1 MQQDL
6 SAEQAR
12 RWVSREIAKLD
23 AYDEVFE
30 RLAVESR
37 IMATSH
43 ESTKMFPVS
52 AKARQDLIGLLEKKL
67 AGLRTRLH

>member
-23 AYDEVFE
+23 AYDEVIE

-37 IMATSH
+37 IMATSV
-43 ESTKMFPVS
+43 ESTKRFPVS
-52 AKARQDLIGLLEKKL
+52 AKARQDLIGLLEEKL